1 MLRGEQEEKRRDE
14 NLYEKNME
22 SNINDFEIPLP
33 SIEIQNEIVAMI
45 RQKIAYYERVK
56 GNIKRD
62 EVEKIEMDEFE
73 VEE

>member
-1 MLRGEQEEKRRDE
+1 MK
-14 NLYEKNME
+14 KNMVLKLRLSE
-22 SNINDFEIPLP
+22 DIAKKLAVVSKNEKMTV
-33 SIEIQNEIVAMI
+33 QNEIVAMI

-62 EVEKIEMDEFE
+62 EVEKIETDEFE

>member
-1 MLRGEQEEKRRDE
+1 MK
-14 NLYEKNME
+14 KNMVLKLRLSE
-22 SNINDFEIPLP
+22 DIAKKLAVVSKNEKMTV
-33 SIEIQNEIVAMI
+33 QNEIVAMI